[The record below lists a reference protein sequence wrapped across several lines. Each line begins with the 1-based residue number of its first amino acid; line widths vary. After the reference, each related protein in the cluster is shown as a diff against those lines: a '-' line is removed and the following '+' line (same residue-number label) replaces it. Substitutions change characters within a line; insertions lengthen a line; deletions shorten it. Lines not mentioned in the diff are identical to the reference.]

1 MAVTAIKL
9 FDNDSPGEVVV
20 ENKERSQTLTVP
32 RKESLARDVWIP
44 HCASQ
49 KDFENNHFLAIQV
62 LATGRTCYVW
72 QQAAGGEDL
81 VRFTDG
87 PPPRWQDNAPGVPG
101 HSGVGGNRMLEIHE
115 NGGLEFHLS
124 ES

>member
-20 ENKERSQTLTVP
+20 ENKERNQTLVVP
-32 RKESLARDVWIP
+32 RKESLARNVPIP

-49 KDFENNHFLAIQV
+49 KDFEHNHFLAIQV
-62 LATGRTCYVW
+62 RATGRTYYVW

-87 PPPRWQDNAPGVPG
+87 PPPRWQDGAPAVPG
-101 HSGVGGNRMLEIHE
+101 HSGVDGSRMVEIHE
-115 NGGLEFHLS
+115 NGGLEFHRS